1 MVHSVEIGVKVELSL
16 LSTVT
21 VTKAGACTLCIPR
34 HVPELS
40 LMNALLINLNAAN
53 MQLAIR

>member
-1 MVHSVEIGVKVELSL
+1 MGVKVELSL
-16 LSTVT
+16 LSRVT

-53 MQLAIR
+53 MQLAIK